1 MSDSTSG
8 SGGGTPPGPAW
19 GQKPESP
26 GGEPGDPPA
35 APSGPAWGEP
45 AQPPAS
51 PPATPDAPA
60 TPGWGQPPAQPA
72 APSPAPATPSPA
84 GAPPPTATGWGS
96 GKAPPPAETTGAS
109 GCMKLGIIL
118 LIAVVVALIAFAFI
132 IGQLFSNFGTNLGVS
147 VAPGAGSANGG
158 DCSFLSDAD
167 ARTIFGGNADAID
180 LSGLYDASIGLIID
194 KRVLSNAPDCW
205 VTEGDRAYIA
215 RIALYQGGDASS
227 LFQAEK
233 TAAEPTSDDQGGGV
247 SIENPGYLAS
257 EVKGLG
263 DEAFCTDISGAIMAG
278 VLVRQGDRLVYV
290 SVGPASESDP
300 SVSAPDLCTVAQEA
314 ARFILR

>member
-1 MSDSTSG
+1 V
-8 SGGGTPPGPAW
+8 
-19 GQKPESP
+19 
-26 GGEPGDPPA
+26 
-35 APSGPAWGEP
+35 
-45 AQPPAS
+45 
-51 PPATPDAPA
+51 
-60 TPGWGQPPAQPA
+60 
-72 APSPAPATPSPA
+72 
-84 GAPPPTATGWGS
+84 PPPTGVPPGAATGWGS
-96 GKAPPPAETTGAS
+96 GKAPPPPETTGAS
-109 GCMKLGIIL
+109 GCMKLGVIL
-118 LIAVVVALIAFAFI
+118 LVAAVVALLAFAFI
-132 IGQLFSNFGTNLGVS
+132 ISQLFSNFANNLG
-147 VAPGAGSANGG
+147 GNGDGTAGGANGG

-205 VTEGDRAYIA
+205 VTEGDKAYIA

-233 TAAEPTSDDQGGGV
+233 TAAEPTTDDQGGGV
-247 SIENPGYLAS
+247 SIENPGYLAG
-257 EVKGLG
+257 EVPGLG
-263 DEAFCTDISGAIMAG
+263 DEAFCTDISPAIMAG

-300 SVSAPDLCTVAQEA
+300 TVSPLDLCGVAQEA

>member
-1 MSDSTSG
+1 
-8 SGGGTPPGPAW
+8 
-19 GQKPESP
+19 
-26 GGEPGDPPA
+26 
-35 APSGPAWGEP
+35 
-45 AQPPAS
+45 
-51 PPATPDAPA
+51 
-60 TPGWGQPPAQPA
+60 
-72 APSPAPATPSPA
+72 
-84 GAPPPTATGWGS
+84 
-96 GKAPPPAETTGAS
+96 
-109 GCMKLGIIL
+109 MKLGIIL
-118 LIAVVVALIAFAFI
+118 LIAAVVALIAFVFI
-132 IGQLFSNFGTNLGVS
+132 IGQLFSNFANNLG
-147 VAPGAGSANGG
+147 GNGNGTAGGANGG

-205 VTEGDRAYIA
+205 VTEGDKAYIA

-233 TAAEPTSDDQGGGV
+233 TAAEPTSEDQGGGV
-247 SIENPGYLAS
+247 SIENPGYLGS
-257 EVKGLG
+257 EVTGLG

-300 SVSAPDLCTVAQEA
+300 SVSAPDLCAVAQEA